1 MSTRGKPKPKRASK
15 RKPSAKPAPKPKHTM
30 VWEREVSGPSRARST
45 ASRVRKPDVFPDIE
59 DDGLP
64 GLDAA
69 LGSNVPTYTYGA
81 GGRPSVF
88 APDRGQRICM
98 MVAEGVP
105 VATACRIEGIGK
117 ATLYDWRKQGA
128 EGLEPFAEFA
138 RELRRAQDTCEATVT
153 SRLVRATLM
162 DWKAAAWW
170 LERRR
175 PKLYPTKHDVTLHK
189 SAGEMNDAELA
200 EALTVLGYVKAPA
213 ADGGGGQS
221 PTQGGGASDE
231 TIT

>member
-1 MSTRGKPKPKRASK
+1 MSTRGKPKPKRAGK
-15 RKPSAKPAPKPKHTM
+15 RKAAPKAPKPKHTM
-30 VWEREVSGPSRARST
+30 VWGREVSEPSRARS
-45 ASRVRKPDVFPDIE
+45 AGPGVRKRDAFPDM
-59 DDGLP
+59 DDGAVA
-64 GLDAA
+64 GIDEA
-69 LGSNVPTYTYGA
+69 LGSNVPAYTYGV

-88 APDRGQRICM
+88 APERGQRICN

-105 VATACRIEGIGK
+105 IATACRIEGIGK
-117 ATLYDWRKQGA
+117 TTLYDWRKQGA

-175 PKLYPTKHDVTLHK
+175 PKLYPSKHDVTLHK

-200 EALTVLGYVKAPA
+200 EALTLLGYVKAPA
-213 ADGGGGQS
+213 ADGGGGESQA
-221 PTQGGGASDE
+221 QGGGSDGD
-231 TIT
+231 